1 MDNSLDVRD
10 GLILKKIWWPRQ
22 REEERLIDRVVFAY
36 LTKRDLSLKDFF
48 DHGMGLQRKGE
59 VLYLLYR
66 KELVCRVDYRNKRVD
81 AYEGNGGRD
90 E

>member
-1 MDNSLDVRD
+1 MDNSLDVSD
-10 GLILKKIWWPRQ
+10 GLILKKVWWPRQ

-48 DHGMGLQRKGE
+48 DHGMALKRTGE

-66 KELVCRVDYRNKRVD
+66 NELVCRVDYLNKRVD
-81 AYEGNGGRD
+81 AYEGVGGRD
-90 E
+90 G

>member
-10 GLILKKIWWPRQ
+10 GLVLKKVWWPRRQ
-22 REEERLIDRVVFAY
+22 EEERLIDRVVFAY
-36 LTKRDLSLKDFF
+36 LTKRDLSLKDFL
-48 DHGMGLQRKGE
+48 DHGMALKRTGE

-66 KELVCRVDYRNKRVD
+66 NELVCRVDYVNKRVE
-81 AYEGNGGRD
+81 AYEGDGGRD